1 MRWRPDPEHTSAW
14 SAAGGAVMVLAGGA
28 TIGLWTQPR
37 SSHIPSPAIWACAV
51 LMIVGG
57 YGMFAPLLHLWP
69 WHRRTG
75 NAEMNR
81 LIYRQWR
88 ALKRGRRLRR
98 LLRRP
103 QEVEHIV
110 LPGPSIPTSRVPAT
124 QAPLPLAANQ
134 SPRKAGAA
142 RSAQDIRR
150 EAARR
155 AVQSTPQERELRDLR
170 QRVQTLSE
178 HDDQRPVSDAH
189 RDVLRGV
196 ARKLRSYVDASQHA
210 YYGAQGDE
218 RKAQAFEE
226 HFPDVA
232 ERVTAWNKQI
242 AALEAECRE
251 LQERVEGRLRAL
263 AYDQPPFAWGYAGLI
278 TELAA
283 VDGAELPFHVLQ
295 LEPFWLQLGPYPL
308 APDPPPNGRTREDIE
323 DELRGGSQKR
333 ASSPSAS

>member
-1 MRWRPDPEHTSAW
+1 M
-14 SAAGGAVMVLAGGA
+14 
-28 TIGLWTQPR
+28 
-37 SSHIPSPAIWACAV
+37 
-51 LMIVGG
+51 
-57 YGMFAPLLHLWP
+57 
-69 WHRRTG
+69 
-75 NAEMNR
+75 
-81 LIYRQWR
+81 
-88 ALKRGRRLRR
+88 
-98 LLRRP
+98 
-103 QEVEHIV
+103 
-110 LPGPSIPTSRVPAT
+110 
-124 QAPLPLAANQ
+124 
-134 SPRKAGAA
+134 
-142 RSAQDIRR
+142 
-150 EAARR
+150 
-155 AVQSTPQERELRDLR
+155 
-170 QRVQTLSE
+170 
-178 HDDQRPVSDAH
+178 SDAH

-323 DELRGGSQKR
+323 DELRGVLSETRQQPQCKLIRQMRESLSTMSEALISELGLIQAKDVINGLGACVLCR
-333 ASSPSAS
+333 